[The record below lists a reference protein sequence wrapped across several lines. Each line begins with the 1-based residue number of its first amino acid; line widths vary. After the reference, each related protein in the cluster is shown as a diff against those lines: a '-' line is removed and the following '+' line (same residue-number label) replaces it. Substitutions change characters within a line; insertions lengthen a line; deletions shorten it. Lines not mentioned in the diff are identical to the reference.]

1 MKKRHIIA
9 IAAAWIVAVAGI
21 TINEIQKMEDVEDM
35 RILNIAVEVP
45 DNQYMALKRR
55 AARVGKTQEAWTVD
69 DEINYTAAAALAVM
83 ADEELRRERV
93 ALRNAQITEDF
104 IVDGDAPI
112 RVTQA
117 HREAEEPTLSDDPK
131 GEPEAAAVNKIADNT
146 DNEYLF
152 MQDITAEETDLLV
165 RCVYAENGNQSLECK
180 TATAEVIRNR
190 VLDPR
195 FPATVTEVINEP
207 GQFAVVAN
215 GRINNVT
222 PDEDTIKAVETA
234 LRGSRTIPADYI
246 YFNNAPIGSDVI
258 QIGDAYFGR

>member
-1 MKKRHIIA
+1 MKLKNVKRAVIVAWMMAIVG
-9 IAAAWIVAVAGI
+9 IAAK
-21 TINEIQKMEDVEDM
+21 EKEDEM
-35 RILNIAVEVP
+35 RLLNVSVEVT
-45 DNQYMALKRR
+45 DDQYMALKRR

-117 HREAEEPTLSDDPK
+117 HREVEEPTLSDDPK
-131 GEPEAAAVNKIADNT
+131 GEPEAAAANKIVDNT
-146 DNEYLF
+146 EGAYLF
-152 MQDITAEETDLLV
+152 MQITAEETDLLV

-195 FPATVTEVINEP
+195 FPATVTEVISEP

-222 PDEDTIKAVETA
+222 PDEDTIKAVEAA

-258 QIGDAYFGR
+258 RIGDAYFGR